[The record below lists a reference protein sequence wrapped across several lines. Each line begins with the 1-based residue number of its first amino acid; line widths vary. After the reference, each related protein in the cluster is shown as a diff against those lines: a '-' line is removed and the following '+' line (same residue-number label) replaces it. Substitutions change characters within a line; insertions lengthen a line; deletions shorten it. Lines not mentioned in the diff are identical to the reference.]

1 MKKKFQ
7 ILVLTGLLSGIQ
19 IFNLSAQN
27 LENILIE
34 KMENVSIVIPEKCN
48 PEDLIVVI
56 NSSIKD
62 LKFESNMLPDS
73 DFIVTYYQETN
84 QYIICHQKIKFKLT
98 VSGPNLQSEEINI
111 FDMDQPQAFK
121 ISANISKGQVN
132 ILTNPRNSTVIFPEF
147 NDQAYSTNQP
157 IRMVSGKFKV
167 KIFKPL
173 YQNVDTVVV
182 VPNDAE
188 KTYNIDLVPQF
199 ARIKLN
205 LTTDDKMPFQ
215 KAPVIW
221 IDSVKIDLDS
231 YVKAGTNQRRFF
243 DDVEFLKFYEGDII
257 PLKEGH
263 YVVRIEAESYNSYK
277 TSIDVQNG
285 KIANLTVS
293 LEPIYGFLTFIDS
306 QFSEGA
312 TVYFD
317 DQIIGKIPLFKLKM
331 RVGTHKIRLEKKG
344 FVSSKEEYSVTVNEG
359 QNTDFNVSMGVAKKL
374 LFETDPS
381 NAEVIMDG
389 ERIGFTPLPFT
400 ISAGNHLLTFHKNGF
415 ASEKF
420 TKLIDD
426 KSPAEDTIMFKLQ
439 TTNPLSIKSEEEGLQ
454 LRMKG
459 TGELKN
465 IEIDSTLKTPAIL
478 QLPYGKYKVYVN
490 KANRNVYH
498 GTITH
503 SKDLK
508 SRVIPVYSKTS
519 FQLLSANYI
528 SKDNFEGS
536 FGRICMIPGTGLS
549 TSIFNVEYKVTDVKI
564 DSGNYS
570 INYRFKTLA
579 PYVFLLNWDWR
590 VGGSIFR
597 QLDVNFLGR
606 AKYTPGLKSV
616 SINLSGFEDVNMQ
629 NYFYGFEISTRLSYF
644 NISFRYGKQINVGKI
659 NYWEVTSDSYY
670 KNSFNIHESRTVGS
684 IGITFNGLISRANNM
699 LRLWNK
705 PLLRS
710 LSEKN
715 TK

>member
-1 MKKKFQ
+1 MKKILQIQ
-7 ILVLTGLLSGIQ
+7 ILIGLLLWILPFS
-19 IFNLSAQN
+19 LSAQN

-34 KMENVSIVIPEKCN
+34 KMENVSIVIPETCS

-73 DFIVTYYQETN
+73 EFIVTYYPETN

-111 FDMDQPQAFK
+111 FDLEKPQAYR
-121 ISANISKGQVN
+121 ISANIAKGQVN

-173 YQNVDTVVV
+173 YQNVDTVVII
-182 VPNDAE
+182 PNDAE

-205 LTTDDKMPFQ
+205 LTTDDKMPFL
-215 KAPVIW
+215 KTPVIW

-231 YVKAGTNQRRFF
+231 YVKAGTNLRRFF

-263 YVVRIEAESYNSYK
+263 YIVKVEAESYNPYK

-285 KIANLTVS
+285 KIANLSVS
-293 LEPIYGFLTFIDS
+293 LEPIYGYITFIDT

-317 DQIIGKIPLFKLKM
+317 NQEIGKIPLFKMKI

-344 FVSSKEEYSVTVNEG
+344 FIPVKEEYSVTVTEG
-359 QNTDFNVSMGVAKKL
+359 QNTDFNVSMIVAKKIF
-374 LFETDPS
+374 FESDPNNS
-381 NAEVIMDG
+381 DVFMDG
-389 ERIGFTPLPFT
+389 ERIGFTPFPFMM
-400 ISAGNHLLTFHKNGF
+400 SAGNHQIIVRKNGF

-426 KSPAEDTIMFKLQ
+426 KSPAEDTMLLKLQ
-439 TTNPLSIKSEEEGLQ
+439 TINPLTVRSEEEGVQVKLF
-454 LRMKG
+454 G
-459 TGELKN
+459 TGSQKN
-465 IEIDSTLKTPAIL
+465 IEIDSTMKTPAIF
-478 QLPYGKYKVYVN
+478 QLPYGEYKVYLI
-490 KANRNVYH
+490 KDNRTVYKSF
-498 GTITH
+498 ITH
-503 SKDLK
+503 SPDLK
-508 SRVIPVYSKTS
+508 TRILPVYAATS
-519 FQLLSANYI
+519 FHILTANFVN
-528 SKDNFEGS
+528 KDNFEGS
-536 FGRICMIPGTGLS
+536 FGRICVFPKAGLS
-549 TSIFNVEYKVTDVKI
+549 TSIFNVDYKLSTVKI
-564 DSGNYS
+564 DSGRYS
-570 INYRFKTLA
+570 IDYKFKTVA
-579 PYVFLLNWDWR
+579 PYIFFMNWDWR
-590 VGGSIFR
+590 VGGSILR

-606 AKYTPGLKSV
+606 AKYTPGLK
-616 SINLSGFEDVNMQ
+616 ILSFKIPGLDDVTMQ
-629 NYFYGFEISTRLSYF
+629 NYFYGIEISTRLPYF
-644 NISFRYGKQINVGKI
+644 NISFRYGRQINIGKV
-659 NYWEVTSDSYY
+659 NYWDLTNNDYY
-670 KNSFNIHESRTVGS
+670 KNSFNIHESINVGS
-684 IGITFNGLISRANNM
+684 IGITFNSTMSKSNNM
-699 LRLWNK
+699 LRLWHK
-705 PLLRS
+705 PLMQLISR
-710 LSEKN
+710 K
-715 TK
+715 